1 MRKIAK
7 KMRSEVEEAEDNKVE
22 VRRDDATINNF
33 TIPFENFVE
42 DMIVINN
49 ISLMHPTLHEVNHY
63 PFPLVVR
70 KKQKYLLTGPNGL

>member
-7 KMRSEVEEAEDNKVE
+7 KMRAEVEEAEENKVE
-22 VRRDDATINNF
+22 VRRDDATIKNF

-49 ISLMHPTLHEVNHY
+49 ISLMHPTLHEVKHY
-63 PFPLVVR
+63 PFNLVVR
-70 KKQKYLLTGPNGL
+70 KKQKYLLT